1 MVEILKSLQL
11 FPVNRYAAGSAALN
25 ATSAVSE
32 SDLNEDVF
40 VLLPGTNELLNVFNL
55 HRLLL
60 EPLSS

>member
-1 MVEILKSLQL
+1 MKL
-11 FPVNRYAAGSAALN
+11 FPVHRYAAGSAALN

-32 SDLNEDVF
+32 SDLNEDDF

-60 EPLSS
+60 KPLSS